1 MFLSV
6 FHFQQIYLLNAQRTT
21 DIENGKDYPLISRF
35 DNAVIEFYKE
45 TKWGSYKLPVNE
57 KGAIDW
63 GNPNVLEGK
72 VTRIQYTTSVDNNSN
87 LFYIITKQHL
97 KKQALQF

>member
-1 MFLSV
+1 LFLSV

-45 TKWGSYKLPVNE
+45 TKWGSYKLPVN
-57 KGAIDW
+57 
-63 GNPNVLEGK
+63 
-72 VTRIQYTTSVDNNSN
+72 
-87 LFYIITKQHL
+87 
-97 KKQALQF
+97 